1 MSKRKNAKC
10 VSYTVRKEFLEIF
23 LENLDN
29 EDEGDIFE
37 NANLDSDSDTDTDMD
52 ERDPSGE
59 GDEMKQLTLIMM

>member
-29 EDEGDIFE
+29 EDEDDIFE

-52 ERDPSGE
+52 E
-59 GDEMKQLTLIMM
+59 